1 MAGEWI
7 KMRKSLLADG
17 RVIKMSSAL
26 KADRLRT
33 VGGLFAAWCLF
44 DEQTENG
51 TLAGYTPEVLDEL
64 IHFKGMARAMESV
77 GWLEIG
83 ENYLKV
89 LGFEQHNGQSAKR
102 RAQDSVRKASARK
115 ADKKRSREEK
125 RREEYY
131 SLTQAQGFE
140 EHWKKWCDYIFE
152 KDGIRINEIE
162 AETTVFKL
170 CQVGADKAKKDIDFS
185 ILKRAKSIL
194 DSNNDFSKS
203 RNSKKTSKE
212 SVESWAKER
221 FGNS

>member
-77 GWLEIG
+77 GW
-83 ENYLKV
+83 
-89 LGFEQHNGQSAKR
+89 H
-102 RAQDSVRKASARK
+102 
-115 ADKKRSREEK
+115 
-125 RREEYY
+125 
-131 SLTQAQGFE
+131 
-140 EHWKKWCDYIFE
+140 
-152 KDGIRINEIE
+152 
-162 AETTVFKL
+162 
-170 CQVGADKAKKDIDFS
+170 
-185 ILKRAKSIL
+185 
-194 DSNNDFSKS
+194 
-203 RNSKKTSKE
+203 
-212 SVESWAKER
+212 
-221 FGNS
+221 